1 MIYLSP
7 RLYICRSFSSRM
19 VNKIVEFCYEKV
31 YVRLY
36 LELMRH
42 FIFLLLDL

>member
-36 LELMRH
+36 LELMGH